1 MATDVYI
8 NLLII
13 AAKTAILLLGGSITY
28 YAGRAYRRTGD
39 PSLRALSIG
48 FGVVTVGAMLGGISH
63 QVLNLDLAI
72 GIAINSVLTAFG
84 FGVIVYSLYIE

>member
-1 MATDVYI
+1 MADVYI

-48 FGVVTVGAMLGGISH
+48 FGLVTVGALLGGISH
-63 QVLNLDLAI
+63 QVLALELAI